1 MLDERRTWR
10 IRTEDMRHFV
20 LGGRRVGGAGEQSD
34 DRSEREHLEGHIF
47 SFGFDFVD
55 FVR

>member
-20 LGGRRVGGAGEQSD
+20 FGGRRVGGAGEQSD
-34 DRSEREHLEGHIF
+34 DRSEHEHLRGHIF
-47 SFGFDFVD
+47 SFVLIL
-55 FVR
+55 